1 MKEECAAALVVQQE
15 IQIFLTLEGVVQLE
29 DERMVER
36 HENLPLEFDVV
47 EVVLL
52 LQDRLV
58 EHLHRVVGAPAL
70 LFFFLDEEDFS
81 KASLTKKA
89 DHANRPKVDLTAE
102 VLQGVWTASLH
113 DVTLKRYALVL

>member
-1 MKEECAAALVVQQE
+1 
-15 IQIFLTLEGVVQLE
+15 
-29 DERMVER
+29 MVER

-81 KASLTKKA
+81 KAALAKKA

-102 VLQGVWTASLH
+102 VLQGVWTTILL
-113 DVTLKRYALVL
+113 DVAVERYALLLRSL